1 MTDKSS
7 PNIQDVFLNYVRRE
21 KLTVTI
27 RMMDG
32 SELDGRI
39 KNFDRFAV
47 IIEQGGVDHMLF
59 KHAIAAIK
67 TPEVSLELLLA
78 TSSAWPSPFTSAIVI
93 VLDSVGIGELPDAL
107 GVRRPGQQHARQHRA
122 AGPAGRADAAPTWT
136 WIASSTSAA
145 VGDRSAPAR
154 RDRTHGGGVGR
165 EGFRHRPLG
174 DDGDR
179 A

>member
-1 MTDKSS
+1 MSDKSA

-47 IIEQGGVDHMLF
+47 IIEQGGADHMLF

-67 TPEVSLELLLA
+67 TPKAVSNYF
-78 TSSAWPSPFTSAIVI
+78 SH
-93 VLDSVGIGELPDAL
+93 
-107 GVRRPGQQHARQHRA
+107 Q
-122 AGPAGRADAAPTWT
+122 
-136 WIASSTSAA
+136 
-145 VGDRSAPAR
+145 
-154 RDRTHGGGVGR
+154 
-165 EGFRHRPLG
+165 
-174 DDGDR
+174 
-179 A
+179 

>member
-1 MTDKSS
+1 MSESKAA

-47 IIEQGGVDHMLF
+47 IIEHAGVDHMLF

-67 TPEVSLELLLA
+67 TPK
-78 TSSAWPSPFTSAIVI
+78 
-93 VLDSVGIGELPDAL
+93 SVTNYFAH
-107 GVRRPGQQHARQHRA
+107 Q
-122 AGPAGRADAAPTWT
+122 
-136 WIASSTSAA
+136 
-145 VGDRSAPAR
+145 
-154 RDRTHGGGVGR
+154 
-165 EGFRHRPLG
+165 
-174 DDGDR
+174 
-179 A
+179 